1 MPAIVELQR
10 QYTRTDP
17 RGRAPRMTGAPEIGC
32 NRLAVTWRPIIDM
45 THTELAPISL
55 RMIRPVSEWIADPT
69 PGRLSWF
76 SRIAVPGL
84 RGQVLRHA
92 GLDAY
97 AALRPADLR
106 AESRTPAWQRLVDAL
121 GEFAGLNPYTRA
133 LVVFQLAQ
141 LTFCHYA
148 IKLTGI
154 VPPTGERGQD
164 QYAYEAARVHARV
177 PGAAAAALPVFEA
190 LATGPTDPLLA
201 YHACFQGI
209 ALALRSGVDVGLA
222 QRFERIAEG
231 LPAPPDDWEAHLTLG
246 RFRRALVRLRMAQR
260 SPDAVRAEV
269 RAAWHHQE
277 EMEARAPGDVN
288 TRMLADENRRDLL
301 ELEIE
306 AARSGVETPAER
318 IRACAAEV
326 VRIDPRAADGRLA
339 AADGFAAAGDLAA
352 AAVWYARAGE
362 LGTTNGSIGWFRAAQ
377 CYDRLGDHDSAV
389 NAMGRCLELDTTAVE
404 PRRYLAE
411 RN

>member
-1 MPAIVELQR
+1 MPVIVELQR

-17 RGRAPRMTGAPEIGC
+17 RGRAPRVTGAPEIEC

-55 RMIRPVSEWIADPT
+55 RMIRPVAEWIAEPV

-97 AALRPADLR
+97 AALRPADLP
-106 AESRTPAWQRLVDAL
+106 AELRTPAWQRLVDVL
-121 GEFAGLNPYTRA
+121 DEFAGLSPYTRA

-148 IKLTGI
+148 VKLTG
-154 VPPTGERGQD
+154 VVRPTGERGQD
-164 QYAYEAARVHARV
+164 QYAYEAARVHARTSGTTAV
-177 PGAAAAALPVFEA
+177 LPVFEA

-209 ALALRSGVDVGLA
+209 ALALRAGDDVGLA
-222 QRFERIAEG
+222 RRFEDIAGG
-231 LPAPPDDWEAHLTLG
+231 LPAPKDGWEAHLTLG
-246 RFRRALVRLRMAQR
+246 RYRRALVRLRMAQR
-260 SPDAVRAEV
+260 DQDGVREQVRAS
-269 RAAWHHQE
+269 WHHQE

-306 AARSGVETPAER
+306 AARSGFETPAER
-318 IRACAAEV
+318 IRDCAAEV
-326 VRIDPRAADGRLA
+326 IRIDPRAADARLA
-339 AADGFAAAGDLAA
+339 AADGFAAAGDLVTAA
-352 AAVWYARAGE
+352 RWYARAGE
-362 LGTTNGSIGWFRAAQ
+362 LGTTNGSVGWYRAAQ